1 MIMYYI
7 INVFII
13 IVDWNITVINMIYAR
28 YSFDSNVFRVMN
40 NLHITTHCK
49 LFTVKE
55 TGIIVKI
62 TNEQLLTKS
71 SKKYYIV

>member
-13 IVDWNITVINMIYAR
+13 IVDWNITVINMIYGR
-28 YSFDSNVFRVMN
+28 YSFYSNVFRVMN
-40 NLHITTHCK
+40 NPHITTHCK